1 MQISFSSE
9 WPVLLVFATALVLLA
24 FTVWSYRK
32 VRDAKVAPKVF
43 WTVAGL
49 RIAAIVALLLLLLQ
63 PLVRSSRQITQR
75 GIVAVLLD
83 ASDSMSIADGAKG
96 AKRLDEAVGLLGEQ
110 GRLLAELQA
119 RFDTRLFRFGAQ
131 LTSLDRKQ
139 LVPTLKLDDETQI
152 GKALQETLNG
162 LRRWEE
168 RRVGREGR

>member
-63 PLVRSSRQITQR
+63 PLIRNSRQITQR
-75 GIVAVLLD
+75 GVVAVLLD
-83 ASDSMSIADGAKG
+83 ASDSMSIQDEPNGRKRIAD
-96 AKRLDEAVGLLGEQ
+96 AVAL
-110 GRLLAELQA
+110 
-119 RFDTRLFRFGAQ
+119 
-131 LTSLDRKQ
+131 
-139 LVPTLKLDDETQI
+139 LDD
-152 GKALQETLNG
+152 
-162 LRRWEE
+162 
-168 RRVGREGR
+168 